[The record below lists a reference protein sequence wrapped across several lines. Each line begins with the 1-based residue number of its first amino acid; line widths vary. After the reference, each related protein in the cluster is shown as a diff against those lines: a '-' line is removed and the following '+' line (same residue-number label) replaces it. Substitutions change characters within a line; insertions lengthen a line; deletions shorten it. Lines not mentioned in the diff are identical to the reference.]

1 MASPAYY
8 NATVGTTAGLLVP
21 ACEGA
26 VGIFNNGAA
35 TIYIGY
41 DSNVTTVN
49 GFPIPSGSGL
59 GVNSQSVQ
67 NPIWA
72 ISGTAGQ
79 DVRIFLG
86 AL

>member
-8 NATVGTTAGLLVP
+8 NVSVGTTPIQLVP
-21 ACEGA
+21 ASEGA
-26 VGIFNNGAA
+26 VGIFNNGTV

-41 DSNVTTVN
+41 DLNLTTSN

-67 NPIWA
+67 NIIYA
-72 ISGTAGQ
+72 ISGSAAQ
-79 DVRIFLG
+79 DVRVFLG